1 MFWKESSAHDSP
13 SAANP
18 RLKLP
23 VVLLLVIALLV
34 GWSHSSAPQPAPGI
48 LVYGEPLQTE
58 TTLGPW
64 QRDDYTFTPLAS
76 YEITARILGKKLYS
90 SDRSAELSPV
100 DLALGWEEMSDS
112 SVLQTLTI
120 KQSERWYYVS
130 WRNSLLDTNAIIL
143 HSANT
148 HILPANREVAER
160 IEKLQKHEVVRLR
173 GSLVQVTSKDGFLWR
188 SSLTRSDTG
197 DGSCEVFWVES
208 VDVEPIQSLQASA
221 NSGHTNPNHQ

>member
-1 MFWKESSAHDSP
+1 MLWRESNAHFSH
-13 SAANP
+13 SAASPN
-18 RLKLP
+18 LKLP
-23 VVLLLVIALLV
+23 VVLLLVVALLV
-34 GWSHSSAPQPAPGI
+34 GWSRSSAPQPAPGV

-58 TTLGPW
+58 TTQEPW
-64 QRDDYTFTPLAS
+64 QANDYTFTPLAS
-76 YEITARILGKKLYS
+76 YEITARILSKKPYT

-148 HILPANREVAER
+148 HILPANPEVAER
-160 IEKLQKHEVVRLR
+160 IENLQKHEVVRLR

-208 VDVEPIQSLQASA
+208 VEVEPIQSLQASTTA
-221 NSGHTNPNHQ
+221 SHSNPNHQ